1 MRLKFLAAAAVGLLG
16 VLPAAAAS
24 PTEPDA
30 KPARQCFWANRVT
43 NFAST
48 DNKTI
53 NVRVGVKDVYQFEM
67 LGACPDV
74 EWSTRIAIVSRGS
87 NSICTGLD
95 AEIIA
100 PGPLGPERCF
110 VRNVRKLSPSEIAAL
125 PRRARP

>member
-1 MRLKFLAAAAVGLLG
+1 
-16 VLPAAAAS
+16 
-24 PTEPDA
+24 
-30 KPARQCFWANRVT
+30 VT

-48 DNKTI
+48 DSRTI
-53 NVRVGVKDVYQFEM
+53 NVRVGAKDIYQFEM

-74 EWSTRIAIVSRGS
+74 EWSNRIAIVSRGS

-100 PGPLGPERCF
+100 PGPLGPQRCH
-110 VRNVRKLSPSEIAAL
+110 VRNVRKLSPAEIAAL

>member
-1 MRLKFLAAAAVGLLG
+1 MRLNILTAVAVALVG
-16 VLPAAAAS
+16 VQPASAAS
-24 PTEPDA
+24 PTEPAA

-43 NFAST
+43 NFASN
-48 DNKTI
+48 DRDTI

-74 EWSTRIAIVSRGS
+74 DWSNKIAIVSRGS

-110 VRNVRKLSPSEIAAL
+110 VKTVRKLTPTEIEAL
-125 PRRARP
+125 PRRAKP

>member
-1 MRLKFLAAAAVGLLG
+1 
-16 VLPAAAAS
+16 
-24 PTEPDA
+24 
-30 KPARQCFWANRVT
+30 
-43 NFAST
+43 
-48 DNKTI
+48 
-53 NVRVGVKDVYQFEM
+53 VKDVYQFEM

-74 EWSTRIAIVSRGS
+74 EWSNKIAIVSRGS

-110 VRNVRKLSPSEIAAL
+110 VRTVRKLTPAEVTAL